1 MHLTMSANSSI
12 EQLITRLNE
21 IRDDL
26 LDKEQ
31 GFSYTPNIL
40 PHHKSSAKNLI
51 HYLAF
56 RTMDIREIQFKLT
69 ELGLSS
75 LSRPERKVMASINIL
90 LKRLYEMQDQSWES
104 EFNLPVDFK
113 DSKEIYESNIKN
125 LLGPKPSTRRARI
138 MVTLP
143 TEAAWNYELV
153 KQLLENGMNCAR
165 INCAH
170 DNEDIWKRIISNIK
184 RAESELRKP
193 CLISMDL
200 AGPKLRTEGIEPD
213 PIVQRAKPLRNEF
226 GQVIESAK
234 VVFYTPEDVQNLPDD
249 FGVLIPVD
257 TAWLNASEIGDLI
270 QLNDAR
276 ESRRKFKVLEKHSNY
291 ILAECNKTTYFRPGL
306 ILLLKKSKSKDNFKT
321 RVGNKFAGL
330 EGFYKVFKDEL
341 LILKK
346 NRSWSAKHT
355 KYEGAKIID
364 CNLPEFL
371 EHVKRGD
378 SIKMD
383 DGKIGGIVED
393 LDEDIIKIRINQAR
407 ASGTKLRNNKGIN
420 LPETQI
426 DYGSMTE
433 KDYQDLEFVFKH
445 ADIIC
450 LSFVNDGKDV
460 EDLIQA
466 MKVIQARQNGYDKK
480 QTSVVFKIETQSGFN
495 NLPKIIL
502 AGMQLPSIGVMI
514 ARGDLAIECGFGR
527 LAELQEEILWICEAA
542 HIPVIWATQVLE
554 GLAKEGLPSRSEIS
568 DAAMGQRAECI
579 MLNKGEYIV
588 EATHSLKEILVR
600 MQDHQTKKRSLHRKL
615 NLAVG
620 FFNKEAVMS

>member
-1 MHLTMSANSSI
+1 MSKNSSI
-12 EQLITRLNE
+12 EQLITRLND

-31 GFSYTPNIL
+31 RFTYPSRIQG
-40 PHHKSSAKNLI
+40 HHKSSAKNLI

-56 RTMDIREIQFKLT
+56 RTMDIRNLQFELT

-90 LKRLYEMQDQSWES
+90 LKRLYEMLDQSWDS

-113 DSKEIYESNIKN
+113 DSKEIYETNIEN

-153 KQLLENGMNCAR
+153 EQLLENGMNCAR

-170 DNEDIWKRIISNIK
+170 DNEEIWQGIISNIK
-184 RAESELRKP
+184 RAETELGKP

-213 PIVQRAKPLRNEF
+213 PVVQRAKPIRNEF
-226 GQVIESAK
+226 GQVVESAK
-234 VVFYTPEDVQNLPDD
+234 VVFYSPEDIQNLPEDLA
-249 FGVLIPVD
+249 VLIPVSTSCLEAAEAGD
-257 TAWLNASEIGDLI
+257 TI
-270 QLNDAR
+270 QLKDAR
-276 ESRRKFKVLEKHSNY
+276 ESRRKLRLLEKHSNY
-291 ILAECNKTTYFRPGL
+291 ILAECNKTTYFCPGL
-306 ILLLKKSKSKDNFKT
+306 NMVLKKSKSKDKIKT
-321 RVGNKFAGL
+321 RVGDKFAGL
-330 EGFYKVFKDEL
+330 EGFLKIFKDDL

-346 NRSWSAKHT
+346 NKDWSAKAPE
-355 KYEGAKIID
+355 YEGAKIID

-371 EHVKRGD
+371 EHVKIGE

-383 DGKIGGIVED
+383 DGKIGGTVAD
-393 LDEDIIKIRINQAR
+393 LDDQIIKIRISQAK
-407 ASGTKLRNNKGIN
+407 ATGTKLRNNKGIN
-420 LPETQI
+420 LPDTRI

-433 KDYQDLEFVFKH
+433 KDYHDLEFVFNN

-450 LSFVNDGKDV
+450 LSFVNSAKDV
-460 EDLIQA
+460 EDLIRA
-466 MKVIQARQNGYDKK
+466 MNAMQARQNGLNNKLP
-480 QTSVVFKIETQSGFN
+480 SVVFKIETQSGFN
-495 NLPKIIL
+495 NLPQIIL

-527 LAELQEEILWICEAA
+527 LAELQEEILWICEAS

-620 FFNKEAVMS
+620 FFNKETVIS